1 MKDNNLDALAWP
13 DVPIRSVT
21 LISDKEKR
29 KEYIK
34 KIKLCYSRVINVL
47 VGEIKNRNF
56 NFSLSDE
63 ELTCRIMVREI
74 MQELYKQNY
83 TKQNMLDKVMGNN
96 KTK

>member
-1 MKDNNLDALAWP
+1 MKDNNLDVLAWP

-21 LISDKEKR
+21 LISDEEKR
-29 KEYIK
+29 VEYIK

-47 VGEIKNRNF
+47 VGKIKNRNF

-83 TKQNMLDKVMGNN
+83 SKQDMLDIVMCDS